1 MEDNIQNI
9 EVSITDLFLNNS
21 NPRFNPVEDQV
32 EAFEAMILDQK
43 DKLVSLAE
51 HIVENGLNPLE
62 KILVSEINGKYVVQE
77 GNRRVAVLK
86 FLNNPNLIT
95 ADKKIRDKF
104 IVLSSKVD
112 ISIFKKIPCVLSN
125 DSQYNNKWV
134 SLKHTGENGGAG
146 IVKWDAQ
153 QTERFKSLI
162 NTKRQFFLEEL
173 ICRDDIPSDIRDK
186 LSQVKKTNF
195 DRIVQDPDMR
205 KFLGISY
212 SEGKYSL
219 DEEFITPQLKL
230 VLQDLVDDMSVGKI
244 YQKRDRQE
252 YIRELRERL
261 ENTDYVNYQDTDN
274 EHNNKKQSFYEKINK
289 EGDNFNNNFTKR
301 RQGYFQNR
309 KCLIPSNTNIPIQNP
324 RIKKIYK
331 ELKELELSLFP
342 NAIAVLFRVF
352 VELSIDNYLK
362 EKRIS
367 IKQDAKLSQ
376 KVSAVKDY
384 FISNNIMHKNELH
397 SVEMMI
403 SQPTESKSIRTFH
416 QFVHNSQVTPS
427 VDDLKNSWD
436 DLSSF
441 VRALWENI

>member
-1 MEDNIQNI
+1 MLDNFREWLSDN
-9 EVSITDLFLNNS
+9 L
-21 NPRFNPVEDQV
+21 RY
-32 EAFEAMILDQK
+32 IL
-43 DKLVSLAE
+43 LGLA
-51 HIVENGLNPLE
+51 
-62 KILVSEINGKYVVQE
+62 IL
-77 GNRRVAVLK
+77 AVL
-86 FLNNPNLIT
+86 LILFFGGR
-95 ADKKIRDKF
+95 ALIG
-104 IVLSSKVD
+104 
-112 ISIFKKIPCVLSN
+112 IFRSDP
-125 DSQYNNKWV
+125 
-134 SLKHTGENGGAG
+134 AP
-146 IVKWDAQ
+146 DAQ

-324 RIKKIYK
+324 RIKK
-331 ELKELELSLFP
+331 ST
-342 NAIAVLFRVF
+342 
-352 VELSIDNYLK
+352 
-362 EKRIS
+362 
-367 IKQDAKLSQ
+367 
-376 KVSAVKDY
+376 
-384 FISNNIMHKNELH
+384 KN
-397 SVEMMI
+397 
-403 SQPTESKSIRTFH
+403 
-416 QFVHNSQVTPS
+416 
-427 VDDLKNSWD
+427 
-436 DLSSF
+436 
-441 VRALWENI
+441 